1 MRILFMGTPD
11 WAVPT
16 LEALVDSDYEVCAV
30 LTQPDRPA
38 GRKKRMQASAVKQWA
53 EDHELMVHTPENAGS
68 PQTLELLKN
77 IEADLYL
84 VCAYG
89 QILPQSVLD
98 LPKKGCF
105 NLHFSKLPKWRG
117 ASPVQ
122 AAILAGD
129 STTGVC
135 LQRIVL
141 KLDAGPLVAESEDE
155 TIRSE
160 DNSESL
166 GHRLSLMGA
175 KLVRRTLPMLLKG
188 HQSEVAQNEKNS
200 SFCRMIRKDQ
210 GRIDWV
216 EEDAQTIERKLR
228 AFTPWPGIHCFGP
241 DGKRLQMLEL
251 EVVDEN
257 SEPGYVQQG
266 LIVGTRK
273 GSLRILRLREEGKKE
288 MNAAS
293 FLNGHPDY
301 YGFVFQ

>member
-1 MRILFMGTPD
+1 
-11 WAVPT
+11 
-16 LEALVDSDYEVCAV
+16 
-30 LTQPDRPA
+30 
-38 GRKKRMQASAVKQWA
+38 
-53 EDHELMVHTPENAGS
+53 MVHTPENSGS

-77 IEADLYL
+77 IEADLFL

-135 LQRIVL
+135 LQRMVL

-166 GHRLSLMGA
+166 GHRLSLLGA
-175 KLVRRTLPMLLKG
+175 KLVRRTLPVLLKG
-188 HQSEVAQNEKNS
+188 HQSEVAQNEKNA
-200 SFCRMIRKDQ
+200 SFCRIIRKEQ

-241 DGKRLQMLEL
+241 DGKRLQLLEL

-288 MNAAS
+288 MDAAS

>member
-1 MRILFMGTPD
+1 M
-11 WAVPT
+11 
-16 LEALVDSDYEVCAV
+16 
-30 LTQPDRPA
+30 
-38 GRKKRMQASAVKQWA
+38 
-53 EDHELMVHTPENAGS
+53 
-68 PQTLELLKN
+68 
-77 IEADLYL
+77 YL

-89 QILPQSVLD
+89 QILSQSVLD

-135 LQRIVL
+135 LQRMVL

-188 HQSEVAQNEKNS
+188 HQSEMTQNEKNA

-241 DGKRLQMLEL
+241 DGKRLQVLEL

-288 MNAAS
+288 MDAAA

>member
-53 EDHELMVHTPENAGS
+53 VDHELMVHTPENAGS

-135 LQRIVL
+135 LQRMVL

-155 TIRSE
+155 TIRID
-160 DNSESL
+160 DNSESKMIL
-166 GHRLSLMGA
+166 TRL
-175 KLVRRTLPMLLKG
+175 
-188 HQSEVAQNEKNS
+188 
-200 SFCRMIRKDQ
+200 
-210 GRIDWV
+210 
-216 EEDAQTIERKLR
+216 
-228 AFTPWPGIHCFGP
+228 
-241 DGKRLQMLEL
+241 
-251 EVVDEN
+251 
-257 SEPGYVQQG
+257 
-266 LIVGTRK
+266 
-273 GSLRILRLREEGKKE
+273 
-288 MNAAS
+288 
-293 FLNGHPDY
+293 
-301 YGFVFQ
+301 